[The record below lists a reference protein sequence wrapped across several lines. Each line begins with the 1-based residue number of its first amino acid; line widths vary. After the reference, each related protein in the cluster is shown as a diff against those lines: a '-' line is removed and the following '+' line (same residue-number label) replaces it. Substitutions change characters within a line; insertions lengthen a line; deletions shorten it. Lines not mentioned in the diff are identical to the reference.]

1 MSTNRPIKEIFGDRH
16 LWPECISIGKPHIV
30 YCLHCVA
37 GIVRLSFRFLYAWSF
52 AKPTS
57 SRKWKT
63 TFALPSS
70 RWTSASTPFGA
81 LCETEWNESN
91 KKKSEYDRCVV
102 FMPCKGS
109 ETWTAW
115 LGLCPDWVAMRS
127 EWGVLHLGPAPM
139 GYERWTWIIGWHID
153 GRRPIAGATRE
164 RALMVAVWEGVD
176 EYDKRNA
183 QQLDQ
188 SQERKVI
195 RE

>member
-30 YCLHCVA
+30 YCLHCIA
-37 GIVRLSFRFLYAWSF
+37 GIVRLSFRFLCAWSF

-91 KKKSEYDRCVV
+91 KKKVN
-102 FMPCKGS
+102 
-109 ETWTAW
+109 TI
-115 LGLCPDWVAMRS
+115 
-127 EWGVLHLGPAPM
+127 GVLFSCHVKDLKLEPPGLVCVQTEWRWGASEECFTLAPLPWDMKGALG
-139 GYERWTWIIGWHID
+139 
-153 GRRPIAGATRE
+153 
-164 RALMVAVWEGVD
+164 
-176 EYDKRNA
+176 
-183 QQLDQ
+183 
-188 SQERKVI
+188 
-195 RE
+195 